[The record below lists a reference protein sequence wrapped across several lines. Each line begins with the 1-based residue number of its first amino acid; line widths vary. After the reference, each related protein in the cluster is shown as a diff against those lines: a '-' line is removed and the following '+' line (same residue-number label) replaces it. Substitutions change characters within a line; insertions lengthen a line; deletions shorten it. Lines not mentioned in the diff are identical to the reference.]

1 MGYSL
6 QRPRAPRSSRLS
18 EIVRMFCFNGLLTS
32 TPTRTRLYIVL
43 REIVPGSFQWA
54 THFNAHAHHPWHQ
67 RHDQEGR
74 RLVSMGYS
82 LQRPRAQSKTLTNVL
97 CLIKFQWATHFNA
110 HAHGN
115 TNAKPKTLAVVKFQ
129 WATHF
134 NAHAHAVGPIPV
146 TAGCVSVGFNGLLTS
161 TPTRTLRWKVSRK

>member
-6 QRPRAPRSSRLS
+6 QRPRAPRMSRLS

-54 THFNAHAHHPWHQ
+54 THFNAHAHHP
-67 RHDQEGR
+67 RSEEHDQEGR

-82 LQRPRAQSKTLTNVL
+82 LQRPRAQSKTLDR
-97 CLIKFQWATHFNA
+97 K
-110 HAHGN
+110 
-115 TNAKPKTLAVVKFQ
+115 
-129 WATHF
+129 
-134 NAHAHAVGPIPV
+134 
-146 TAGCVSVGFNGLLTS
+146 S
-161 TPTRTLRWKVSRK
+161 TRLNSSH